1 MRIDVRGNNI
11 DLQPALGAYAER
23 RILTALKRFG
33 HRVLRVTVRLIDTN
47 GPKKG
52 IDKKVQVA
60 VDIPRTRPMLVEE
73 RHSDLYTAIDA
84 AADRVARMVVEVLA
98 RKRSVRSQDTPRSY
112 GVSPFVTGAS
122 GALLHSSN
130 DPS

>member
-1 MRIDVRGNNI
+1 MRIDVRGYNI

-33 HRVLRVTVRLIDTN
+33 HRVMRVTVRLIDTN

-60 VDIPRTRPMLVEE
+60 VDIARTRPMLVEE
-73 RHSDLYTAIDA
+73 LHPDPYTAIDA
-84 AADRVARMVVEVLA
+84 VADRVARVVAEVLA
-98 RKRSVRSQDTPRSY
+98 RKRSGRAPRAS

-122 GALLHSSN
+122 GALLHSWN